1 MKGNLFLSQPSQA
14 SQPSQFNEN
23 EFDGSYMEDCTPRE
37 YSQLSQECVSR
48 FGALNH
54 KKTLNLAPSPMRKSK
69 RSRSFKVFGT
79 NINDSALNVRRF
91 DSDSRSSEN
100 SRQLPEVEQDYQSY
114 FGMSQD
120 SCMGNS
126 QFSQDFSDRL
136 CNMQLSQR
144 DNNNTSDTDS
154 RFSSYANDAYTL
166 HAIPS
171 ITSVVSDISSF
182 SVPKTSAVSDKEK
195 EDKQRQVVL
204 PPALVNPFLVPFLA
218 STTNTTKL
226 SIQRP
231 TTMWIEPYKERSR
244 YLSDFETVCV
254 LGEGAFAMVNLC
266 RRRLDGAYYAIKILK
281 SKIIGEANG
290 LKVTKE
296 AQAHAALVGCPSLVR
311 YFSCWFDDGIFHLQT
326 EVCSVGTLDRFV
338 SPLPTDSQAS
348 SDEKMFSQCTDAG
361 DTSGDHSSP
370 GLPQPNGIPEDLAWL
385 IILNISDALRYMHS
399 KFIAHLDLRPAN
411 VFIAGPIENEE
422 VIVKSCKYN
431 NKQVITGILQG
442 DYTLRL
448 GDLGHATR
456 IDDRKPIEE
465 GDERYC
471 SKELIEDDGKRHVD
485 LLKADVFSLG
495 ASVLELCLGRPLG
508 YSGNDGSEEWHN
520 IRNGNLDG
528 LVLSHYSSDLVAF
541 IKGLLD
547 PNPLDRPD
555 AHEVWLGASAKCNN
569 NQI

>member
-14 SQPSQFNEN
+14 SQSNEN
-23 EFDGSYMEDCTPRE
+23 EFEGGYLEDCTPRD

-48 FGALNH
+48 FGMLNQ

-79 NINDSALNVRRF
+79 NINDSALNVKRF

-100 SRQLPEVEQDYQSY
+100 SKQVPEVEQDYQSY

-120 SCMGNS
+120 SYMGNS

-144 DNNNTSDTDS
+144 ENNNISDTDS
-154 RFSSYANDAYTL
+154 RFSSYANDAFTL

-182 SVPKTSAVSDKEK
+182 SVPKSGVVNDKEK
-195 EDKQRQVVL
+195 EDRQRQLVL
-204 PPALVNPFLVPFLA
+204 PPSLNNPFLVPFLA
-218 STTNTTKL
+218 STNSTKL

-231 TTMWIEPYKERSR
+231 TTIWIEPYKERSR
-244 YLSDFETVCV
+244 YLSDFETICA
-254 LGEGAFAMVNLC
+254 LGEGAFAVVNLC
-266 RRRLDGAYYAIKILK
+266 RRRLEGAYYAIKILK
-281 SKIIGEANG
+281 TKIIGEANG
-290 LKVTKE
+290 LKVAKE
-296 AQAHAALVGCPSLVR
+296 AQAHAALIGCPSLVR

-338 SPLPTDSQAS
+338 SPSSANSQVSIDDKMCSQGTDG
-348 SDEKMFSQCTDAG
+348 G
-361 DTSGDHSSP
+361 DTSGDHSPP
-370 GLPQPNGIPEDLAWL
+370 GLPQPSGIPEALIWL
-385 IILNISDALRYMHS
+385 IILNTSDALRFMHS

-411 VFIAGPIENEE
+411 IFIAGPIENEE
-422 VIVKSCKYN
+422 VIVKSCKYS
-431 NKQVITGILQG
+431 NKQVITGLLQG

-495 ASVLELCLGRPLG
+495 ASVLELCLGRSLG
-508 YSGNDGSEEWHN
+508 YSGNDGHEEWHN
-520 IRNGNLDG
+520 IRSGNLDG
-528 LVLSHYSSDLVAF
+528 LVLNHYSDDLISF

-555 AHEVWLGASAKCNN
+555 AHEVWIGAGAKYNN
-569 NQI
+569 NQM